1 MDPPAGNSPRRE
13 LLGPR
18 PPPLRVHKDSHKI
31 KKPPLVPAHHHH
43 RPPVI
48 IYTVSPKVIHTNPSE
63 FMKLVQRL
71 TGTSST
77 CLTGGISPAARLAS
91 TEKTKMPLEKKNPQN
106 ISDMGMAQDGVEI
119 STELER
125 TSLFPGI
132 LSPGPGALQ
141 PIPPNFFSPPSD
153 HPSPMSFFQGLSPL
167 LQGNKNFM
175 EGSFMSSPSNLFTS
189 QLTSPTPSL
198 DLFSNFFDI

>member
-1 MDPPAGNSPRRE
+1 MDPPASQSPRRE

-31 KKPPLVPAHHHH
+31 KKTPPMSAHHHH
-43 RPPVI
+43 PPVI

-77 CLTGGISPAARLAS
+77 CPTDAISPTAPLAS
-91 TEKTKMPLEKKNPQN
+91 TKKTKKPLEKMNPQN
-106 ISDMGMAQDGVEI
+106 IGDLGMVKDGVEI
-119 STELER
+119 STKPER
-125 TSLFPGI
+125 TCLFPGI
-132 LSPGPGALQ
+132 LSPGLGALP
-141 PIPPNFFSPPSD
+141 PIPPKFFSPLSD
-153 HPSPMSFFQGLSPL
+153 HSNPMSFFQGLSPL

-175 EGSFMSSPSNLFTS
+175 EGSFMPSPSNLFTS
-189 QLTSPTPSL
+189 QLTSPSPSL
-198 DLFSNFFDI
+198 DLFNN